1 MNTLQ
6 ELASQ
11 SLLSK
16 NFVSIGRITIQAI
29 TIVSLAIM
37 FFEVMP
43 MSNTVYDITIPPSS
57 SSSPSLSKI
66 TSVAKTGQVM
76 ISDGVRWNSDE
87 HVMIVL
93 YGFYIVNNDGD
104 SGGNNGTAFAT
115 KKRSHSPN
123 SNKKFVHSSI
133 RIEQDVLKDL
143 QKEAERRGVSF
154 NSLVNKTLKTYV
166 SSEMYFEQLGFILV
180 SKDFLRKTFL
190 KLDEK
195 YIEEFGR
202 EIGLT
207 VAKEYI
213 SYFSGY
219 VNNYTLIQFLDIWFK
234 RYQFSQHRIQDIVDT
249 ATSDTTD
256 NERKWQK
263 KQPQHHHHRL
273 HSFNVIHDINMNFS
287 LVLKAILEG
296 LVEPITK
303 SPVIF
308 RDITAASITFSI
320 EI

>member
-1 MNTLQ
+1 M
-6 ELASQ
+6 
-11 SLLSK
+11 
-16 NFVSIGRITIQAI
+16 
-29 TIVSLAIM
+29 
-37 FFEVMP
+37 
-43 MSNTVYDITIPPSS
+43 
-57 SSSPSLSKI
+57 
-66 TSVAKTGQVM
+66 
-76 ISDGVRWNSDE
+76 
-87 HVMIVL
+87 
-93 YGFYIVNNDGD
+93 
-104 SGGNNGTAFAT
+104 
-115 KKRSHSPN
+115 
-123 SNKKFVHSSI
+123 
-133 RIEQDVLKDL
+133 LKDL